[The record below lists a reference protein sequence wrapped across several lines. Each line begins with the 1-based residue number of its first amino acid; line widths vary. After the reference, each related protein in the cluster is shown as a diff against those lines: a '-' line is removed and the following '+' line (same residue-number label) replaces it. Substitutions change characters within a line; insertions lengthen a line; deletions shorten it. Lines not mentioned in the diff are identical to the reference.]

1 MAPKKLWEMTVLGPF
16 YGKYLRPTLLRQLNF
31 TNILLKCHF
40 ITIVFAINILENIS
54 EQLFSPGKHLQ
65 KAVLEHQAYRKTDQ
79 INFFILNIPFL
90 TLYGNVLEIFKERM
104 TSKSLFYYY
113 LFSTMGFVSST

>member
-1 MAPKKLWEMTVLGPF
+1 MTVLGPF

-90 TLYGNVLEIFKERM
+90 TLYGNVLEIFMERM
-104 TSKSLFYYY
+104 ISKSLFYYY